1 MTMLMIGVMEGED
14 GDDDDDGQLLQPGQM
29 FLLSEIRGGRAAVAA
44 YWSDGKLGDEDDYGD
59 GGDEYDDDY
68 GGGGGD
74 GDGGEDEDG
83 VVVSQKKMIDLQ
95 IDPWPPILVVHWFPA
110 NMVNCIEKW

>member
-59 GGDEYDDDY
+59 GG
-68 GGGGGD
+68 GG
-74 GDGGEDEDG
+74 DEDG

-95 IDPWPPILVVHWFPA
+95 IDPWPQILAVHWFPA
-110 NMVNCIEKW
+110 NMVNCIERW

>member
-1 MTMLMIGVMEGED
+1 MMMMMDSCCSLARC
-14 GDDDDDGQLLQPGQM
+14 

-44 YWSDGKLGDEDDYGD
+44 YWSDGKLGDDDAYGD
-59 GGDEYDDDY
+59 DEDS
-68 GGGGGD
+68 GGD

-95 IDPWPPILVVHWFPA
+95 IDLWPQILAVHWFPA
-110 NMVNCIEKW
+110 NMVNCIERW